1 MAALNNEP
9 DLASLQS
16 DLAALKR
23 DMASLI
29 EHLSTGAGKTAHDAA
44 GQIDDSARK
53 LYRNV
58 AENGDRS
65 LRAIEAQV
73 EAQPLVALLIAIGL
87 GYLGGRLLAR

>member
-16 DLAALKR
+16 DMAALRR
-23 DMASLI
+23 DMASMI
-29 EHLSTGAGKTAHDAA
+29 EHLTAGADKTAHDAA

-58 AENGDRS
+58 AENSDRS
-65 LRAIEAQV
+65 LKAIEAQV
-73 EAQPLVALLIAIGL
+73 EAQPLAALLIAIGL
-87 GYLGGRLLAR
+87 GYLGGRLLAH